1 MNLKLRKLG
10 TQDYRKTWASMQN
23 VILSKGKEDPDELWL
38 LEHLPVYSL
47 GFGASEDHLLSESSI
62 PAVRSDRGGEV
73 TYHGPGQIVAYFL
86 INLRRKKWG
95 PKKFVNELE
104 ASVIDFLK
112 KYNISS
118 TRQSGDPGIY
128 VEDKKI
134 SSVGLKIKRGFSYHG
149 LSINIDMDLSPFE
162 NINVCGNKSLKA
174 THLNKFAEVSLDRAF
189 KDFEK
194 TAKDR
199 FEGIMSG

>member
-23 VILSKGKEDPDELWL
+23 VILSKDKEDPDELWL
-38 LEHLPVYSL
+38 LEHFPVYTL
-47 GFGASEDHLLSESSI
+47 GFGASEDHLLSENNI
-62 PAVRSDRGGEV
+62 PVVRSDRGGEV

-95 PKKFVNELE
+95 PKKFVYELE

-112 KYNISS
+112 EYNISS
-118 TRQSGDPGIY
+118 TRQSGDPGVY
-128 VEDKKI
+128 VKDKKI

>member
-23 VILSKGKEDPDELWL
+23 VILSKDKADPDELWL
-38 LEHLPVYSL
+38 LEHFPVYTL
-47 GFGASEDHLLSESSI
+47 GFGASEDHLLSENNI
-62 PAVRSDRGGEV
+62 PVVRSDRGGEV

-112 KYNISS
+112 EYNISS
-118 TRQSGDPGIY
+118 TRQSGDPGVY
-128 VEDKKI
+128 VKDKKI

-162 NINVCGNKSLKA
+162 NINVCGNKSLKV

-194 TAKDR
+194 TAKER
-199 FEGIMSG
+199 FEGIMSR

>member
-1 MNLKLRKLG
+1 MNLKLRRLG
-10 TQDYRKTWASMQN
+10 IQDYRKTWASMQN
-23 VILSKGKEDPDELWL
+23 VILSKGNEDPDELWL
-38 LEHLPVYSL
+38 LEHFPVYTL
-47 GFGASEDHLLSESSI
+47 GFGASEDHLLTESNI
-62 PAVRSDRGGEV
+62 PVIRSDRGGEV

-86 INLRRKKWG
+86 INLRRKNWG
-95 PKKFVNELE
+95 PKRFVNELE

-118 TRQSGDPGIY
+118 SRQSGDPGIY
-128 VEDKKI
+128 VKDKKI

-162 NINVCGNKSLKA
+162 NINVCGNEDLKV
-174 THLNKFAEVSLDRAF
+174 THLNKFAEVSIDRAF

-194 TAKDR
+194 TAKER
-199 FEGIMSG
+199 FEGIMSK

>member
-38 LEHLPVYSL
+38 LEHFPVYTL
-47 GFGASEDHLLSESSI
+47 GFGASEDHLLSENNI
-62 PAVRSDRGGEV
+62 PVVRSDRGGEV

>member
-10 TQDYRKTWASMQN
+10 IQDYHKTWASMQN
-23 VILSKGKEDPDELWL
+23 VILSKGNEDPDELWL
-38 LEHLPVYSL
+38 LEHFPVYTL
-47 GFGASEDHLLSESSI
+47 GFGASEAHLLTESNI
-62 PAVRSDRGGEV
+62 PVIRSDWGGEV

-86 INLRRKKWG
+86 INLRRKNWG
-95 PKKFVNELE
+95 PKRFVNELE

-118 TRQSGDPGIY
+118 SRQSGEPGIY
-128 VEDKKI
+128 VKDKKI

-149 LSINIDMDLSPFE
+149 LSINIDMDLSPFK
-162 NINVCGNKSLKA
+162 NINVCGNKSLKV
-174 THLNKFAEVSLDRAF
+174 THLNKFAEVPIERAF

-194 TAKDR
+194 TAKKR
-199 FEGIMSG
+199 FEGIICG